1 MQFNMIRPWRKP
13 PPEMWLDLCDQMG
26 VLTIG
31 SVAIECMHRPIAT
44 PSLPEM
50 VEIEVRES
58 ILRDRNRTCII
69 QWELFNELWQPVL
82 KQMMHPMALLAR
94 KIDPT
99 RIILDESGGF
109 ADGANFYLPYQNTA
123 TKFNDIHN
131 YPDGEFL
138 KIGSAFSRSG
148 VRGLKKKKENFL

>member
-1 MQFNMIRPWRKP
+1 M
-13 PPEMWLDLCDQMG
+13 
-26 VLTIG
+26 
-31 SVAIECMHRPIAT
+31 AIECMHRPIAT

-58 ILRDRNRTCII
+58 ILRDRNRTCVI

-109 ADGANFYLPYQNTA
+109 ADGTNFYFALSKYR
-123 TKFNDIHN
+123 
-131 YPDGEFL
+131 Y
-138 KIGSAFSRSG
+138 KI
-148 VRGLKKKKENFL
+148 